1 MNLKI
6 VRTNNVETGLRPVS
20 TISGPVSTISRP
32 VSALYNS
39 ISALCRLVTALLTII
54 MLVISCSGDHL
65 INNSDYRAGT
75 EKAFSLKKELSVHRD
90 SALFSVF
97 KQKLSIQQSE
107 ALKFLYAYMPLSDL
121 ADYNGD
127 FFLANVNVALRARK
141 ETSWGKVIPEDIFL
155 H

>member
-90 SALFSVF
+90 SALF
-97 KQKLSIQQSE
+97 
-107 ALKFLYAYMPLSDL
+107 
-121 ADYNGD
+121 
-127 FFLANVNVALRARK
+127 
-141 ETSWGKVIPEDIFL
+141 
-155 H
+155 